1 MPDTINIGFLIFPR
15 VTQLDFTG
23 PLQVLSRVPGAKTH
37 LIGKRIEP
45 IPSDTVLSITP
56 TTTFADC
63 PQLDVI
69 CVPGGLGTDAL
80 LNDEETLDFL
90 RKQATAARYI
100 TSVCTGSMV
109 LAAAGLLDGYR
120 ATTHWSAMGYLGQ
133 LGAIPE
139 KTRVCTDRN
148 RMTGG
153 GVTAGIDFGLTLA
166 EKLSDRTTAEM
177 IQLTLEYN
185 PAPPFNAGS
194 PETAPVAVLERL
206 QERFAAAAASGASDR
221 AAAVA
226 RAAQR
231 SVKATA

>member
-1 MPDTINIGFLIFPR
+1 MADINIGFLIFPR
-15 VTQLDFTG
+15 ITQLDFTG

-45 IPSDTVLSITP
+45 IQSDTVLTITP

-80 LNDEETLDFL
+80 LNDDETLDFL
-90 RKQATAARYI
+90 RKQAKAAQYV

-120 ATTHWSAMGYLGQ
+120 ATTHWSAIGYLGQ

-148 RMTGG
+148 RITGG

-185 PAPPFNAGS
+185 PAPPFNSGS
-194 PETAPVAVLERL
+194 PETAPPAVIEKL
-206 QERFAAAAASGASDR
+206 QQRFAAAAASGASDR

-226 RAAQR
+226 RAAKR
-231 SVKATA
+231 IKAA

>member
-1 MPDTINIGFLIFPR
+1 MADSINIGFLIFPR

-23 PLQVLSRVPGAKTH
+23 PLQVLSRVPGAKTY
-37 LIGKRIEP
+37 LVAKRIEP
-45 IPSDTVLSITP
+45 IPSDTVLTITP
-56 TTTFADC
+56 TNTFADC

-90 RKQATAARYI
+90 RKQAKTARYV

-109 LAAAGLLDGYR
+109 LAAAGLLDGFR
-120 ATTHWSAMGYLGQ
+120 ATTHWSAIGYLGQ

-148 RMTGG
+148 RITGG

-185 PAPPFNAGS
+185 PAPPFNSGS
-194 PETAPVAVLERL
+194 PETAPPEVLERL
-206 QERFAAAAASGASDR
+206 RQRFAAAASAGASDR
-221 AAAVA
+221 EAAVK
-226 RAAQR
+226 RAAER
-231 SVKATA
+231 NRASA